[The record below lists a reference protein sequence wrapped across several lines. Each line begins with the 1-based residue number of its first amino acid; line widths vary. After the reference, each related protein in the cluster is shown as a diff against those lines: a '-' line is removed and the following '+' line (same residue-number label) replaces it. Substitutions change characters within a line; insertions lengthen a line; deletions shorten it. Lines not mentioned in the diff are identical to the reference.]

1 MGILESRASF
11 YRWGGGAVKGNN
23 GGDVEG
29 WGETE
34 AKW

>member
-1 MGILESRASF
+1 MNH
-11 YRWGGGAVKGNN
+11 YRVLKVYEGYRGGAVKGNN